1 MLRGLRTFF
10 STETFMA
17 RGHSYLWTPKLII
30 IELATNALIAIAAL
44 AMAVVLA
51 RAAVREREGG
61 GARGHGVLAVFALG
75 LAVVHALDVWVI
87 WTPVYGIDAVVR
99 CATAVA
105 AVAAALVLPRLLR
118 RR

>member
-17 RGHSYLWTPKLII
+17 RGHSYLWTPKLVI
-30 IELATNALIAIAAL
+30 IELATNALIALAAI

-51 RAAVREREGG
+51 RAALRARERG
-61 GARGHGVLAVFALG
+61 GAAGYGVLAVFALG
-75 LAVVHALDVWVI
+75 LAMAHALDVWVI
-87 WTPVYGIDAVVR
+87 WTPVYGVDAVVR
-99 CATAVA
+99 GATAVA
-105 AVAAALVLPRLLR
+105 AVLAAVVLGRLLR